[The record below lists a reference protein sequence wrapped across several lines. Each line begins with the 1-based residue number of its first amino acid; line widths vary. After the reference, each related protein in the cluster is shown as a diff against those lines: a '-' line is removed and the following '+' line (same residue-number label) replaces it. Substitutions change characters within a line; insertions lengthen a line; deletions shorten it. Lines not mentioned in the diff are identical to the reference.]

1 MAAEESL
8 MRRDFTR
15 SLGLCVLFL
24 APSAGAQVLKC
35 TDAEKNVTY
44 SDVPCLRTEK
54 TAVVDTRA
62 SSNVMDHSSIRAQK
76 GRLFA
81 PVAAAPVYSAPPA
94 PPPPSPAPF
103 TVDRTVKPARQ
114 LLALTKSVAEPNP
127 VLRFAPRRRCCFYG
141 RLSSA
146 FPACTLVG
154 HAETRQRAD
163 HCLMSP

>member
-1 MAAEESL
+1 
-8 MRRDFTR
+8 MRYDFAW

-76 GRLFA
+76 GRLFT

-94 PPPPSPAPF
+94 PPPPAPTPF
-103 TVDRTVKPARQ
+103 TVNREQR
-114 LLALTKSVAEPNP
+114 P
-127 VLRFAPRRRCCFYG
+127 VIQPVRSY
-141 RLSSA
+141 
-146 FPACTLVG
+146 
-154 HAETRQRAD
+154 
-163 HCLMSP
+163 